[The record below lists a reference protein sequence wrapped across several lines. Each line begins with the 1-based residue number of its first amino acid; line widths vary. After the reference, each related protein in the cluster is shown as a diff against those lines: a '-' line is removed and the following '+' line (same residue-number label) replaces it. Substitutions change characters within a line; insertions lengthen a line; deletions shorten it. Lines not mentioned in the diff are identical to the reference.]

1 MSPHPCPS
9 PRRWEGSEVSGF
21 PPSGAPLPSQGR
33 GRGGLSPSVRRSPPF
48 SGEGQGWAF
57 SFRQALPSLLRGGAG
72 VGFLFPFG
80 RSLPIWGRVREGLPF
95 RSGGFEILITDG
107 CGFLRPLRGT
117 SEQVEFKFPTT
128 KKASSDWRRLG
139 KGFIPSPLFILS
151 LHSSLP
157 LVGEGEGVGWVRE
170 GCYCCLSEII
180 CMIFCSISSQS
191 SGLSCRS
198 AFVASRP

>member
-1 MSPHPCPS
+1 M
-9 PRRWEGSEVSGF
+9 V
-21 PPSGAPLPSQGR
+21 PPP
-33 GRGGLSPSVRRSPPF
+33 VR
-48 SGEGQGWAF
+48 
-57 SFRQALPSLLRGGAG
+57 
-72 VGFLFPFG
+72 

-95 RSGGFEILITDG
+95 RSGEFEILITDG

-117 SEQVEFKFPTT
+117 SEQVEFKSTTT
-128 KKASSDWRRLG
+128 KKASPDWRRPRRS
-139 KGFIPSPLFILS
+139 FNPSPLFILF
-151 LHSSLP
+151 LYSSLP

-170 GCYCCLSEII
+170 CCYCCLSEIT